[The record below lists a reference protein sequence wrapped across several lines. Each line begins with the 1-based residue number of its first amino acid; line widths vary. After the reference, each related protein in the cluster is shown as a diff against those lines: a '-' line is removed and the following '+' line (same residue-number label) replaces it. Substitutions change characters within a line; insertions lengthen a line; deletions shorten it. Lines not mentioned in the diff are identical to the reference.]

1 MATTWWPTRRSDFH
15 MSFIRDQALALR
27 RIAVNVRVVVI
38 RRVRPSGFRR
48 SESIAPLEEGV
59 TPSVVRGLAIPERW
73 AFRLAVYQYRRLL
86 RKALRSDRVND
97 AGQVL
102 VVHSQTM
109 AEPAI
114 AVGLEAGLPVVVV
127 SHGEEPESPR
137 YRSDNRKRRYRES
150 LERANRVIAVGPRLA
165 GVLRAEAPGADVRVV
180 LNGFDSALVERVLA
194 ETPTRSAPPR
204 IVSVANLVPGTGF
217 PLVRAALGRRRAA
230 GGPAVRYDGVGD
242 GPERGALEEAARNH
256 GLSDD
261 VRFLGFLDREATFR
275 AVAGARA
282 FVLPSAPEACGIV
295 YLEAMGL
302 GVVPVAARGQGP
314 DAFLRDGENGLLV
327 ERSVEGVAGA
337 LDLLLADGE
346 GPRRMAEAA
355 RRDARAHTWERA
367 AERFLD
373 AISDPPLAPRTR
385 PLWLSVYNEP
395 TPYVAAKLDAVER
408 AGVPLRRA
416 WLGAGASQAWGSDAP
431 YAEEDLVAGLTRWG
445 SLVMDVLG
453 RRYDGVHLGG
463 WGGDRKTL
471 SLLLAAR
478 VAGVPLTVET
488 DTHRSPSRGLKGFL
502 RRSFLRFLDGGVRA
516 WLPGGSPQARHL
528 REAFGPRAPVVVER
542 MTTATPLLLSE
553 RDRLGPGAGAR
564 WREERG
570 IGKEEALVLFVGRLA
585 PEKGLDDLAVAVQ
598 RLSAG
603 GRKVRLVLAGPGDP
617 AAVLPATF
625 PAGLLAATGR
635 LPWKGLV
642 PLYLAADVLA
652 LPSRVE
658 PWGLVVNEA
667 LLLGCPVVVTEAVG
681 AAEDLVRDPG
691 AGLVV
696 PAGDA
701 SSLAAALA
709 QILDAGGRNSPF
721 AEKGRK
727 VMEGWTTEGAGGG
740 GAETL
745 RGAARPA

>member
-1 MATTWWPTRRSDFH
+1 M
-15 MSFIRDQALALR
+15 LA
-27 RIAVNVRVVVI
+27 A
-38 RRVRPSGFRR
+38 
-48 SESIAPLEEGV
+48 
-59 TPSVVRGLAIPERW
+59 RG
-73 AFRLAVYQYRRLL
+73 
-86 RKALRSDRVND
+86 
-97 AGQVL
+97 G
-102 VVHSQTM
+102 
-109 AEPAI
+109 
-114 AVGLEAGLPVVVV
+114 
-127 SHGEEPESPR
+127 
-137 YRSDNRKRRYRES
+137 
-150 LERANRVIAVGPRLA
+150 
-165 GVLRAEAPGADVRVV
+165 
-180 LNGFDSALVERVLA
+180 
-194 ETPTRSAPPR
+194 
-204 IVSVANLVPGTGF
+204 
-217 PLVRAALGRRRAA
+217 RRAA
-230 GGPAVRYDGVGD
+230 GRPAGLYDVGGD
-242 GPERGALEEAARNH
+242 GRERGALEEAARNH

-585 PEKGLDDLAVAVQ
+585 PEKGLDDLAVAGPRV
-598 RLSAG
+598 SAG

-727 VMEGWTTEGAGGG
+727 VMEGWTTEGAGRRV
-740 GAETL
+740 AEIL
-745 RGAARPA
+745 LGEERPA